1 MFRRIEA
8 INFRCLKNVNQTLD
22 SFHVLVGPNASGKT
36 TFLDVISFL
45 GKLVSDGL
53 DDALAERTQNFQD
66 LIWQRKGTSFDLAVE
81 AFIPSDIV
89 EKFADTNRQYELIR
103 YEVSI
108 GLDNESNLTS
118 ILNERVSLKEK
129 KEKVVLQPSFF
140 PLERESRETLFQSS
154 KTNGTRTIV
163 EKGSSGLVNFYSEV
177 TEKAGKGWKNNFRLG
192 LRKSALGNLPEDET
206 QYPAATWVKG
216 LLSEG
221 VQQLILNSL
230 LIRQASPPGR
240 GRGFRSDG
248 SNLPWVI
255 HGLQERSKEKFQ
267 DWIAHLR
274 TALPDIET
282 IETVERPDDKH
293 RYLVIHYQGG
303 LKVPSWM
310 ASDGTLRMLAL
321 TLPAYLLNF
330 EGVYL
335 IEEPENGIH
344 PRAIE
349 SMFQSLSSAYD
360 AQILIASHSPVL
372 LSIADVKNILCFAKT
387 ESGATDIV
395 RGSNHPALRDWK
407 HETNLAELFAAGVLG

>member
-8 INFRCLKNVNQTLD
+8 INFRCLKDVNQTLD
-22 SFHVLVGPNASGKT
+22 SFNVLVGPNASGKT

-45 GKLVSDGL
+45 GKLVT
-53 DDALAERTQNFQD
+53 DDLEEAITERTQNFQD
-66 LIWQRKGTSFDLAVE
+66 LIWQRKGTSFELAVE
-81 AFIPSDIV
+81 ALIPKNII
-89 EKFADTNRQYELIR
+89 EKFTDANRHYNSIR
-103 YEVSI
+103 YDI
-108 GLDNESNLTS
+108 LIKFDNESNLAS
-118 ILNERVSLKEK
+118 IVRERVSLKEDK
-129 KEKVVLQPSFF
+129 YKAILQPNFF
-140 PLERESRETLFQSS
+140 PMEKESRESFFQVWHID
-154 KTNGTRTIV
+154 GTRVIV
-163 EKGSSGLVNFYSEV
+163 EKDWNGVDSFYSE
-177 TEKAGKGWKNNFRLG
+177 KNKTLQNKFRLG

-206 QYPAATWVKG
+206 QYPAATWLKG

-221 VQQLILNSL
+221 VQQITLNSL

-255 HGLQERSKEKFQ
+255 HSLQERSKEKFR
-267 DWIAHLR
+267 DWIAHLQ

-282 IETVERPDDKH
+282 IETIERADDKH
-293 RYLVIHYQGG
+293 RYLIIHYQGG

-321 TLPAYLLNF
+321 TLPAYLPDF

-372 LSIADVKNILCFAKT
+372 LSIADVKNVLCFAKT
-387 ESGATDIV
+387 QSGATDIV
-395 RGSNHPALRDWK
+395 RGSDHPALQNWK